1 VRLVF
6 DLGGVVYRWRPEE
19 FLMRLAPARAPT
31 TAAARA
37 FAADF
42 FQSFDG
48 DWSEF
53 DRGALD
59 ADALAARTA
68 ARLGLAP
75 DEARAIIGAVPEELQ
90 PIDATVALAR
100 RLKAAGHVL
109 HFLSNMPR
117 PYAAVLS
124 GRDAL
129 LTLFESG
136 VFSSH
141 VGLIKPEPAL
151 FAHAARTFGAA
162 ENELLLIDDAPRNVA
177 AARARGWQVVL
188 FRDAAACASELA
200 ALGIAAVP

>member
-6 DLGGVVYRWRPEE
+6 DLGGVVYHWRPDE
-19 FLMRLAPARAPT
+19 FLMRLAPTRAPT
-31 TAAARA
+31 ADAGRA

-59 ADALAARTA
+59 ADALATRTA

-75 DEARAIIGAVPEELQ
+75 DEARAIIDAVPQELQ

-117 PYAAVLS
+117 PYAAALS

-151 FAHAARTFGAA
+151 FAHAARAFGAD
-162 ENELLLIDDAPRNVA
+162 EKELLLIDDAPRNVA
-177 AARARGWQVVL
+177 AARSRGWQAVL

-200 ALGIAAVP
+200 ALGIAAIA